1 MSTIYETAEHL
12 RRMGEPESSVAYLTA
27 RITPSLLEVFGKAL
41 DPRGLTME
49 KAVAVM
55 NPPATETGD

>member
-1 MSTIYETAEHL
+1 MSTIHETAEHL

-27 RITPSLLEVFGKAL
+27 RITPSLLDIFGEAL
-41 DPRGLTME
+41 RPAL
-49 KAVAVM
+49 